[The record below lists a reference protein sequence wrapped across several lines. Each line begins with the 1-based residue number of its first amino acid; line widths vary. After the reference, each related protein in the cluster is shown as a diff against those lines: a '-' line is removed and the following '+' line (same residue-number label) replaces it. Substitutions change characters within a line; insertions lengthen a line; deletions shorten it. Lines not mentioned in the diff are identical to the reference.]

1 MKKLFLL
8 AVLLLLLIPGA
19 LSEESAGALLDKA
32 GFAELEA
39 LSEALD
45 GPNVREIAGMALS
58 GKLPVSRDIPA
69 QALRQ
74 LLESVRSA
82 LLPALSALVFPV
94 LVTLALGMVLG
105 ADSGPLTLLCRL
117 ATAYSLARQ
126 YAGALALAR
135 QGMAVAVRIAN
146 TAAPVVAAALAL
158 TGRAASAATLTP
170 LSAICAD
177 GIENALVAWGL
188 PLSGIAAIVAAG
200 GSLSDRFRLDRLFR
214 LMCRAITWSV
224 GMLIAAFVGLMA
236 LQGRLAATRDGATN
250 QAMRQALRG
259 MIPFIGGSVADS
271 SGALMETALALRNA
285 VGVAVKTT
293 DTIVEV
299 DQQGCIVAT
308 PPRSSLRNMQTP
320 QCFRLGVIRKA
331 YEVALRDP
339 AFVTTDDCGV
349 VAKYL
354 PEEPVFIVEGEPT
367 NIKVTYKEDLALMRQ
382 HVSF

>member
-1 MKKLFLL
+1 MKRLFLL

-19 LSEESAGALLDKA
+19 LSEEPAGALLDKA

-45 GPNVREIAGMALS
+45 GPNVREIAGMVLS

-69 QALRQ
+69 QALRR
-74 LLESVRSA
+74 LFESVRSA
-82 LLPALSALVFPV
+82 LLPVLSALVFPV

-200 GSLSDRFRLDRLFR
+200 VIDELLSAAAGNGDVSNYDYHFVPGVGAVFGSE
-214 LMCRAITWSV
+214 ASV
-224 GMLIAAFVGLMA
+224 
-236 LQGRLAATRDGATN
+236 R
-250 QAMRQALRG
+250 
-259 MIPFIGGSVADS
+259 
-271 SGALMETALALRNA
+271 
-285 VGVAVKTT
+285 
-293 DTIVEV
+293 
-299 DQQGCIVAT
+299 
-308 PPRSSLRNMQTP
+308 
-320 QCFRLGVIRKA
+320 
-331 YEVALRDP
+331 
-339 AFVTTDDCGV
+339 
-349 VAKYL
+349 
-354 PEEPVFIVEGEPT
+354 
-367 NIKVTYKEDLALMRQ
+367 
-382 HVSF
+382 

>member
-8 AVLLLLLIPGA
+8 AVLLLLLIPEA
-19 LSEESAGALLDKA
+19 LSEEPAGALLDKA

-69 QALRQ
+69 QALRR
-74 LLESVRSA
+74 LSESVRSA

-126 YAGALALAR
+126 YAGALAVAR

-146 TAAPVVAAALAL
+146 AAAPVVAAALAL

-271 SGALMETALALRNA
+271 SGALMETALAARNA
-285 VGVAVKTT
+285 VGVSGMLVLLATAVNPALQLGAHMLSVKLVSAL
-293 DTIVEV
+293 IEP
-299 DQQGCIVAT
+299 VADPGIT
-308 PPRSSLRNMQTP
+308 RIAAGYGEIA
-320 QCFRLGVIRKA
+320 RLLLALYAGSVLL
-331 YEVALRDP
+331 VALLLG
-339 AFVTTDDCGV
+339 T
-349 VAKYL
+349 
-354 PEEPVFIVEGEPT
+354 
-367 NIKVTYKEDLALMRQ
+367 ALGLLG
-382 HVSF
+382 F